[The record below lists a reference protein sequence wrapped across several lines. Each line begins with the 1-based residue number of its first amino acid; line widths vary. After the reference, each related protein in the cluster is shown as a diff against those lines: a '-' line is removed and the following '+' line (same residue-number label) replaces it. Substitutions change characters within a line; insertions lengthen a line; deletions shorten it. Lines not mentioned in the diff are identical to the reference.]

1 MKTAV
6 ILAFV
11 LSVAASLSAS
21 AQPSSKHSATARSK
35 ATALSDVE
43 AIKPQEQP
51 PKEDSGVNGW
61 NGSYV
66 GVNAGMGFGAT
77 AGTNLVVPFG
87 TSSSSDK

>member
-21 AQPSSKHSATARSK
+21 AQPSSKPTARSK
-35 ATALSDVE
+35 ATALSGVE